1 MNILRSLPPTAALA
15 VLLVGAPLSAQEQ
28 PPHELPTRD
37 VDISYQ
43 ITRPHQPTIIQRR
56 RWLASERLARADGPG
71 KSATIFDRTRHEITV
86 LNLGNHTY
94 LKLEGTPRLPRDPER
109 GKALKRGGEL
119 DVAGLHCVEWS
130 WTEDAET
137 HTVCLTPDGVRL
149 RLVVDGDAVM
159 QARSVSYAPQPA
171 ELFQVPQGYEPTL
184 VPGGGAGQ

>member
-1 MNILRSLPPTAALA
+1 MPPTAALA
-15 VLLVGAPLSAQEQ
+15 VLLVEAPLSAQEQ

-86 LNLGNHTY
+86 LNLATHTY
-94 LKLEGTPRLPRDPER
+94 LKMEGTPRLPLDPER
-109 GKALKRGGEL
+109 GKPAEARRRTRRRGAALRRVVVDRGCG
-119 DVAGLHCVEWS
+119 D
-130 WTEDAET
+130 T
-137 HTVCLTPDGVRL
+137 HGMLTPDGVLL

-184 VPGGGAGQ
+184 VPGGGPGQ